1 MSKVKLVVTLA
12 SLAIVGTMI
21 GMMPACAWL
30 GPNVL
35 CDDRLPVAGPAPYGT
50 LGSGFFETVS
60 YSTGVGSASA
70 SDSFFNGVFSPLG
83 GAGFGGFGACG
94 VPFCGPVGGFAQSG
108 LGGNVGVQDSAMSTY
123 TRSTAFGLSPLN
135 ALVFGVPVAGPAGLY
150 FC

>member
-1 MSKVKLVVTLA
+1 MSKVKLFVTLA
-12 SLAIVGTMI
+12 LFAMI
-21 GMMPACAWL
+21 GMIIGIMPACAWL

-35 CDDRLPVAGPAPYGT
+35 CDGLPVAGPAPYGT

-70 SDSFFNGVFSPLG
+70 SDSFFNGVFSPFG

-108 LGGNVGVQDSAMSTY
+108 LGGNIGVQDSAMSTF

-135 ALVFGVPVAGPAGLY
+135 ALVFGMPVAGPAGLY